1 MSRPELTTTKTPTLV
16 SLHRIPFTFSL
27 IFIYF
32 SMPLQDRTNEFL
44 ACVESIRTRSSLPTN
59 PPGKQRLLDKQA
71 RADGKSEFTRMANAI
86 GKDISGTTT
95 KLGKL
100 AQCEHPHPSFT
111 SGSLTPMASCSGQT
125 ENAV

>member
-1 MSRPELTTTKTPTLV
+1 
-16 SLHRIPFTFSL
+16 
-27 IFIYF
+27 
-32 SMPLQDRTNEFL
+32 MPLQDRTNEFL

-100 AQCEHPHPSFT
+100 AQCEHPRPSFT
-111 SGSLTPMASCSGQT
+111 FGSLTPMASCSGQT